1 MGYALCYSVQAGH
14 GVVLV
19 DLGWDS
25 DEAWDVLT
33 AGLRSAGAGL
43 PDVTGAIVTH
53 LHPDH
58 FGLAARLRASTGAWI
73 AVHPAEMPHVAAD
86 EQARDRF
93 LAAMASWL
101 RSCGSPPSEF
111 AALAADAADVRARLA
126 SVRPDAALT
135 DGAGVPGTDGEL
147 SVLHTP
153 GHTPGHLCVVDRSRR
168 LLFTGDHVLPRV
180 TPNVSWR
187 PDTDA
192 DPLADYTSSL
202 ERLRRY
208 ADHLV
213 LPGHEWAFDRLGP
226 RLDVLAKHH
235 DERLA
240 EMESVVR
247 GGARTTWDVTCAVG
261 WRRPFATLEP
271 IARRSALGETSAHLI
286 RLAALGRIT
295 RAGGPGAGDP
305 VSWRV
310 LCLDRFLGLR
320 LFRAELLPALQHR
333 DVIDAHPAVL
343 AHQLDDAL
351 GVPRLEQ
358 LDGLEMIVVAAGTV
372 DKLHVHV
379 RLRDVP
385 QVVKEPQQPLGPGPA
400 ERHEVELP
408 VDPDELEPVLR
419 LGLLAGGLGQPPHLR
434 QVRFGNLRD
443 RHDVRLVLEHRAPV
457 VDVREVLGCQL
468 AREKAEPVAV
478 LDVADG
484 AQVRQRLADRDV
496 RDTELRGQDTR
507 RKARA
512 RRDRSLGDG
521 RLDAPLRVL
530 EQRFGLWRVR
540 VRRRGHVRLQAVGS
554 SIWGVTVRDI
564 LSPGYSLL
572 DTVPLAGQRRRAIVA
587 GWLITPR

>member
-1 MGYALCYSVQAGH
+1 
-14 GVVLV
+14 VVLI

-86 EQARDRF
+86 EMARDRY

-101 RSCGSPPSEF
+101 RRCGCPPSEF
-111 AALAADAADVRARLA
+111 AGLAADAADVRARLA
-126 SVRPDAALT
+126 SVPPDVQLP

-187 PDTDA
+187 PDTDP
-192 DPLADYTSSL
+192 DPLADYASSL

-213 LPGHEWAFDRLGP
+213 LPGHEWAFDRLDQ

-240 EMESVVR
+240 EVESVVR
-247 GGARTTWDVTCAVG
+247 GGARTTWEVTCEVS

-271 IARRSALGETSAHLI
+271 RARRSALGETSAHLI
-286 RLAALGRIT
+286 RLAALERIAG
-295 RAGGPGAGDP
+295 AGGTGAGDP
-305 VSWRV
+305 VPWQV
-310 LCLDRFLGLR
+310 LRLDRFLALGL
-320 LFRAELLPALQHR
+320 LHAELLPALQHR

-343 AHQLDDAL
+343 AHQVDDAL
-351 GVPRLEQ
+351 GVPLLEQ
-358 LDGLEMIVVAAGTV
+358 LDGLEVIVIAAGTV
-372 DKLHVHV
+372 DQLHVHV
-379 RLRDVP
+379 RFRDVP
-385 QVVKEPQQPLGPGPA
+385 QVVEEAQQPLRPGPA

-408 VDPDELEPVLR
+408 VDPDELEPVLG
-419 LGLLAGGLGQPPHLR
+419 LGLLAGGLRQPPHLG
-434 QVRFGNLRD
+434 QVRLGDLRD
-443 RHDVRLVLEHRAPV
+443 RHDVRLVLEHGAPV
-457 VDVREVLGCQL
+457 VDVGEVL
-468 AREKAEPVAV
+468 
-478 LDVADG
+478 
-484 AQVRQRLADRDV
+484 
-496 RDTELRGQDTR
+496 
-507 RKARA
+507 
-512 RRDRSLGDG
+512 
-521 RLDAPLRVL
+521 
-530 EQRFGLWRVR
+530 
-540 VRRRGHVRLQAVGS
+540 
-554 SIWGVTVRDI
+554 
-564 LSPGYSLL
+564 
-572 DTVPLAGQRRRAIVA
+572 
-587 GWLITPR
+587 